1 MKLAV
6 KLLIVFFLFFITSA
20 KAFAISNFSTDYDVT
35 YTVNEKANTKV
46 DLSGTL
52 TNLTDKYYASSYSV
66 QVGFKDIKN
75 LSASDSDGVI
85 IPKVTNSSKG
95 TTITLTFNRNVVGLN
110 NKLNFKISFDTPE
123 VARNNLNT
131 WDVNIP
137 GISQESD
144 FSSFNVT
151 VNYPSFLK
159 GPTYIKPAI
168 LGNNIKTTSNQLIF
182 TKESL
187 GDSGIS
193 IAFGNHQI
201 YKFNLIYHLEN
212 KNLYPI
218 STEIALP
225 PDTNYQKIIIDK
237 INPSPVNVIID
248 KDGNWL
254 AKYLLRPSQYI
265 DIKVLGKAKIFLT
278 PTQEYLDPLLAKEYT
293 KQNQYWEAEN
303 VKIKELAKE
312 LKTPYAIYQYVS
324 KTLAYDFSR
333 VESNSP
339 RLGAVGALSNLNSAV
354 CLEFTDLFIAIARAA
369 GIPAREVNGFAY
381 SSNRFQRPLSFV
393 KDILHAWP
401 EYYDYDKKTWI
412 MVDPTWANT
421 TGGVDYFNILDFDHI
436 AFVIK
441 GLNSNY
447 PVPAGGYKLSTDK
460 NEKDVDVLIDISFE
474 EKKPTFF
481 WETNFPDSILSGF
494 PVNGTLKTLNTGNA
508 LIKKK
513 DIKITT
519 NFLRPQN
526 QSVMS
531 KDIPPYGYQIIS
543 VNFDKTPVLTN
554 ANDTIKITSEIK
566 SISKYVKIQPF
577 YKNIL
582 FILGGL
588 TIAGSI
594 IIILLIAYIYRRISF
609 FRQTRESDLRGE
621 SEQFKK

>member
-1 MKLAV
+1 MRLLV
-6 KLLIVFFLFFITSA
+6 RLLLIILFFLFLPVN
-20 KAFAISNFSTDYDVT
+20 AFAISNFSTDYDVT

-46 DLSGTL
+46 NLSGTL

-137 GISQESD
+137 GISAESD

-168 LGNNIKTTSNQLIF
+168 LGNNIKNTSNQLIF
-182 TKESL
+182 TKENL

-237 INPSPVNVIID
+237 INPSPLNVIID

-254 AKYLLRPSQYI
+254 AKYLLRPSQSI
-265 DIKVLGKAKIFLT
+265 DIKVLGKAKVFLT

-324 KTLAYDFSR
+324 KTLSYDFSR

-339 RLGAVGALSNLNSAV
+339 RLGAVGALNNLNSAV

-381 SSNRFQRPLSFV
+381 SSNKFQRPLSFV

-401 EYYDYDKKTWI
+401 EYYDFDKKTWI

-421 TGGVDYFNILDFDHI
+421 TGGVDYFNTLDFDHI

-460 NEKDVDVLIDISFE
+460 NEKDVDVLIDTSFE
-474 EKKPTFF
+474 EKKPAFF
-481 WETNFPDSILSGF
+481 WEMNFPDSILSGF

-508 LIKKK
+508 LIKKQ

-519 NFLRPQN
+519 DFLRPQN
-526 QSVMS
+526 QSVIS

-554 ANDTIKITSEIK
+554 TNDTIKITSEIK

-594 IIILLIAYIYRRISF
+594 IIILLIAYIYRRVSF
-609 FRQTRESDLRGE
+609 FRQKGESDLRGE